1 MEQVS
6 YNTGDTSTDNN
17 MDIDEYPDPYHD
29 FTEATPKHGKY
40 H

>member
-17 MDIDEYPDPYHD
+17 MDIDEYPD